1 MDGSYAEATDP
12 VVATGDG
19 RGADMGLGR
28 AFDNRSLRAKIGAA
42 VLTATASGLIVGA
55 VAITTVRGLNTN
67 AAAAQRQTIAVET
80 AASAFS
86 KNIEAFSGGLFV
98 LQLYPSLADR
108 VGQSIAANKQA
119 ITAALQVL
127 STALAS
133 DGGGAQ
139 AVAKAQ
145 QDWDAYLAFI
155 SRVPPSGSATPAE
168 LAAGLQ
174 QYDKFYGALG
184 ADENTLQE
192 RAAAMSE
199 VTIRASASRARRATW
214 TIGALLG
221 AGVLLSVLIGMRVA
235 NRIRRDVRGVSHL
248 ADGLAEGDLT
258 RVSGVLGGD
267 EVGRMAAS
275 LDRAISRL
283 REDVVQLAG
292 NATTLHAAAG
302 QLTAVSGTVDAA
314 ASDASA
320 KAGSAASAADAVSN
334 NLQVV
339 SAGSEEMG
347 SSIRDISVSTTEA
360 SQVAAQAV
368 EVAAATNTIVARLG
382 DSSTEIATVVKVITS
397 IAEQTNLL
405 ALNATIEAARA
416 GEAGKGF
423 AVVAGEVKDLAQET
437 AKATE
442 DISKRVQTI
451 QADTTGAVNAIGEIS
466 MIIERINGIQLTIA
480 SAVEEQTATTQEM
493 NRTLSDAATSAG
505 DIATTSSGMS
515 AATQRT
521 TDTVSATRQAA
532 AELAATAGQLQ
543 ALVSRFRY

>member
-1 MDGSYAEATDP
+1 
-12 VVATGDG
+12 
-19 RGADMGLGR
+19 MGLGE
-28 AFDNRSLRAKIGAA
+28 AFDNRTLQTKIGAA

-55 VAITTVRGLNTN
+55 LAITTVRSLNN
-67 AAAAQRQTIAVET
+67 DAAAAQHKTIEVE
-80 AASAFS
+80 AAAGAFG
-86 KNIEAFSGGLFV
+86 KNIEAFSGNLSSSR
-98 LQLYPSLADR
+98 LYPGLKDR
-108 VGQSIAANKQA
+108 IDQSIAANKQA
-119 ITAALQVL
+119 ITD
-127 STALAS
+127 ALAVLRTS
-133 DGGGAQ
+133 LGADPAGAQ
-139 AVAKAQ
+139 AVATAE
-145 QDWDAYLAFI
+145 QDWQAFLAFI
-155 SRVPPSGSATPAE
+155 SADRGMATPAQ
-168 LAAGLQ
+168 LAAAVE
-174 QYDKFYGALG
+174 QYDRLYGALS
-184 ADENTLQE
+184 ADETALQE
-192 RAAAMSE
+192 RASALSQASIDSA
-199 VTIRASASRARRATW
+199 TARATEATW
-214 TIGALLG
+214 TMAGLLA
-221 AGVLLSVLIGMRVA
+221 AGVLISLVLGFRVA
-235 NRIRRDVRGVSHL
+235 NRVRRAVRAVSLL

-258 RVSGVLGGD
+258 RTSGVLAKD

-451 QADTTGAVNAIGEIS
+451 QADTSGAVNAIGEIS
-466 MIIERINGIQLTIA
+466 EIIQRINGIQLTIA

-493 NRTLSDAATSAG
+493 NRTLSDAASGAG
-505 DIATTSSGMS
+505 NIAVTIGGMTE
-515 AATQRT
+515 ATRRT

-532 AELAATAGQLQ
+532 DELATTAGQLQ
-543 ALVSRFRY
+543 TLVSRFRY